1 MTVRSAARLA
11 AIGGPTAVL
20 VAWIG
25 GGAQAQLLDE
35 QRLAHRR
42 APRSP
47 WRPYTLFATVFG
59 ETPDHGLGVMPDV
72 RAARAY
78 ETEFP
83 HGPFI
88 RDVYRTLADFHKDL
102 YMVLRDRLRDFKYD
116 CFAPHITTSP
126 RASQEARARA
136 VAIDYYER
144 GLRLA
149 PADDDARTFVQ
160 ETRAGTVRGWSFCA
174 D

>member
-1 MTVRSAARLA
+1 M
-11 AIGGPTAVL
+11 G
-20 VAWIG
+20 VAPAY
-25 GGAQAQLLDE
+25 GGALHYNGRLLV
-35 QRLAHRR
+35 LAHRR